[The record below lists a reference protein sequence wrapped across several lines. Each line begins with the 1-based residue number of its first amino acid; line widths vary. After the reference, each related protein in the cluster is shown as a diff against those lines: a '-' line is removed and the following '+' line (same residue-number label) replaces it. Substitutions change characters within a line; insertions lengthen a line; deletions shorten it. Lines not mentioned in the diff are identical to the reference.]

1 MLLQP
6 FLLTVVIKGQLE
18 RGFVCGGT
26 EREGN
31 LNSGGRHPFVC
42 GDRKDFFA
50 QWVLL
55 LMFKVCSPCR

>member
-42 GDRKDFFA
+42 GDRKDFSHSGYF
-50 QWVLL
+50 
-55 LMFKVCSPCR
+55 C